1 MPEVNYLHSVSWGF
15 LKVRCQVDFVI
26 QNTMNMYF
34 SDKASRYSS
43 DEVRMMSLPDEG
55 KARLVPEKPV
65 DVLLDIVHLYCWCYE
80 LNGCMA
86 GCAVCGSDIDVRQLF

>member
-26 QNTMNMYF
+26 QNTMNMYL

-65 DVLLDIVHLYCWCYE
+65 DFVYLSCKERDKRVVGRSPPVLLVL
-80 LNGCMA
+80 
-86 GCAVCGSDIDVRQLF
+86 